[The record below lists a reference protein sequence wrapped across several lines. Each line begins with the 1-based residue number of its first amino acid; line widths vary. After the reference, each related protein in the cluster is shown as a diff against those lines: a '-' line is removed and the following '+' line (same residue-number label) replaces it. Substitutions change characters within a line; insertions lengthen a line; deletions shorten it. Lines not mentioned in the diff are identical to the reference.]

1 MLAEGTKRPY
11 ISNHR
16 ALMPQHGVTDMTKN
30 TRAKTITLTNDFH
43 RTAINVRPLITGY
56 LSPRQVAR
64 VDRKLCGVKG
74 CTCAGQSWG
83 GYKIEFEH
91 DGSAIVIAPL
101 Y

>member
-1 MLAEGTKRPY
+1 
-11 ISNHR
+11 
-16 ALMPQHGVTDMTKN
+16 MTKN
-30 TRAKTITLTNDFH
+30 PRAKTITITNDFH

-64 VDRKLCGVKG
+64 VDRKLCGIKG

-83 GYKIEFEH
+83 GYKVEFED